1 MRHEHQ
7 VCRDSF
13 TRKPMVIGQKWCHIE
28 KELRFKFIRCAFCSL
43 FATAGRRLLF
53 DHRTINTTKHHR
65 QSIDHLRLQPRSP
78 DQTDKDDNNQIPR
91 WAAINRTPHLV
102 NRINQMQTVYA
113 LLLLHATWSTTIITV
128 TSSISVRSV
137 LLTTPSFDTRPTAKS
152 SDRIHRQFELDD
164 TACTCE
170 AAKEFCSWQGK

>member
-1 MRHEHQ
+1 MMSYWEGIKIQ
-7 VCRDSF
+7 INPLCFLLSLRD
-13 TRKPMVIGQKWCHIE
+13 RRPPPLC
-28 KELRFKFIRCAFCSL
+28 LRTSK
-43 FATAGRRLLF
+43 
-53 DHRTINTTKHHR
+53 TTKHHR

-137 LLTTPSFDTRPTAKS
+137 LLTTPSFDTRSTAKR

-164 TACTCE
+164 TACTSE
-170 AAKEFCSWQGK
+170 AANRVLFLTR

>member
-1 MRHEHQ
+1 MMSYWEGIKIQ
-7 VCRDSF
+7 INPLCF
-13 TRKPMVIGQKWCHIE
+13 
-28 KELRFKFIRCAFCSL
+28 LLL
-43 FATAGRRLLF
+43 FATASRLLF
-53 DHRTINTTKHHR
+53 VFEHQKQQSISHR

-137 LLTTPSFDTRPTAKS
+137 LLTTPSFDTRSTAKR
-152 SDRIHRQFELDD
+152 SDRIHRQFELED
-164 TACTCE
+164 TACTSE
-170 AAKEFCSWQGK
+170 AANRVLFLTR